1 MNKRTIDD
9 IAYIFKKAKEE
20 NKPKPII
27 FLGAGASQS
36 AGIPL
41 TGKIVEDILEKFK
54 EKPSVKRLDENE
66 RKDYYKVMGSLSAEE
81 RRSLFYDYITD
92 EKVKI
97 NVTHIYLAQLLKE
110 GYVDYILTTNFDDLL
125 LRACGLFNFIP
136 PVYDVSI
143 LNDFTTTTFLEKSV
157 TYLHG
162 QHHGQWLLN
171 AEGEMDKVKTAVPK
185 IFERICNGRTWII
198 IGYRG
203 EDEILDEIAKLG
215 SFENELY
222 WIGYEK
228 EEPIEKVKTCLLEKE
243 RMNTYYVPKYNAD
256 SFFLKLHSEIGL
268 HTPEIFNKPFS
279 FLKEVINNIKD
290 IEEQS
295 NNDDLFKN
303 VNERFITT
311 KNWVD
316 DSIENYENKESLE
329 KFKQQI
335 IEDTL
340 KGNFDKAFNYLAKIK
355 NSVFANA
362 NIELSNLF
370 NHWGV
375 SLKKDNLLSDAK
387 EKYQNAIELNSENGW
402 AYNNLANVI
411 LIIAINENNTYL
423 VEESIERYKIASKLV
438 PENDIILRNLG
449 NAFYKLALKKG
460 SVISYKNALGK
471 FDHSIKLNPN
481 NPVAFIG
488 KGLTLFGLAKS
499 ANNDINLYKKSL
511 LQFEIAISQDSEN
524 AAAYSDFSMVL
535 LNYYRI
541 LPTKSKKGTLLSA
554 TKMAQKSFDLGG
566 HSYNL
571 SCCLAISKSKVKALD
586 FLNKS
591 LQNKKISVDHVL
603 KDDDWRFYLEDTDF
617 KKIIEEFKK

>member
-9 IAYIFKKAKEE
+9 IAYIFKKAKDED
-20 NKPKPII
+20 KPKPII
-27 FLGAGASQS
+27 FLGAGASAS

-41 TGKIVEDILEKFK
+41 TGKIVKDILEKFK
-54 EKPSVKRLDENE
+54 DKPSVKRLVENE
-66 RKDYYKVMGSLSAEE
+66 RKDYYKVMSSLSAEE

-185 IFERICNGRTWII
+185 IFERICNGRTWVI

-290 IEEQS
+290 IEEES
-295 NNDDLFKN
+295 TNDDLFRN
-303 VNERFITT
+303 VNERFSTT

-316 DSIENYENKESLE
+316 DALDNFENNESLE
-329 KFKQQI
+329 KFRQQI
-335 IEDTL
+335 IEDVI
-340 KGNFDKAFNYLAKIK
+340 KDNFDNAEFYLNTIKMGKNLTASKELAMLYSNWGYDFTMIQKVLKDENSFIQGSEKFKLAIDIDPEYANSYYNY
-355 NSVFANA
+355 S
-362 NIELSNLF
+362 
-370 NHWGV
+370 
-375 SLKKDNLLSDAK
+375 SLLCYYGKRLVDEQRKS
-387 EKYQNAIELNSENGW
+387 IFI
-402 AYNNLANVI
+402 LANEF
-411 LIIAINENNTYL
+411 AMKAYT
-423 VEESIERYKIASKLV
+423 
-438 PENDIILRNLG
+438 LG
-449 NAFYKLALKKG
+449 
-460 SVISYKNALGK
+460 SS
-471 FDHSIKLNPN
+471 
-481 NPVAFIG
+481 
-488 KGLTLFGLAKS
+488 
-499 ANNDINLYKKSL
+499 
-511 LQFEIAISQDSEN
+511 
-524 AAAYSDFSMVL
+524 
-535 LNYYRI
+535 
-541 LPTKSKKGTLLSA
+541 
-554 TKMAQKSFDLGG
+554 
-566 HSYNL
+566 SYNL
-571 SCCLAISKSKVKALD
+571 SCSFALLGDKENALKYLKEAIDDKTIIKEDV
-586 FLNKS
+586 FL
-591 LQNKKISVDHVL
+591 
-603 KDDDWRFYLEDTDF
+603 DDDWDYFLND
-617 KKIIEEFKK
+617 EEFKNIMKV

>member
-9 IAYIFKKAKEE
+9 IAYIFKKAKDE

-27 FLGAGASQS
+27 FLGAGASAS

-41 TGKIVEDILEKFK
+41 TGKIVEDILKKFK
-54 EKPSVKRLDENE
+54 EKPSVKRLEESE
-66 RKDYYKVMGSLSAEE
+66 RKDYYKVMGTLSAEE
-81 RRSLFYDYITD
+81 RRSLFYDYITN

-228 EEPIEKVKTCLLEKE
+228 EEPIDKVKTCLLEKE
-243 RMNTYYVPKYNAD
+243 RMNTFYVPKYNAD

-316 DSIENYENKESLE
+316 DAIDNYENKESLE
-329 KFKQQI
+329 KFRQQI
-335 IEDTL
+335 IEDNIKENFSNADYYL
-340 KGNFDKAFNYLAKIK
+340 SIINKGENLNAKR
-355 NSVFANA
+355 
-362 NIELSNLF
+362 ELSNLYTSWCISLEKVDPEF
-370 NHWGV
+370 IMGN
-375 SLKKDNLLSDAK
+375 SLKNAE
-387 EKYQNAIELNSENGW
+387 EK
-402 AYNNLANVI
+402 
-411 LIIAINENNTYL
+411 
-423 VEESIERYKIASKLV
+423 
-438 PENDIILRNLG
+438 
-449 NAFYKLALKKG
+449 LK
-460 SVISYKNALGK
+460 
-471 FDHSIKLNPN
+471 
-481 NPVAFIG
+481 
-488 KGLTLFGLAKS
+488 
-499 ANNDINLYKKSL
+499 
-511 LQFEIAISQDSEN
+511 IAISVDPLNPRCYNAWAYLLSTFGKMQEADKQKKYFLKANEN
-524 AAAYSDFSMVL
+524 AKLAYE
-535 LNYYRI
+535 
-541 LPTKSKKGTLLSA
+541 
-554 TKMAQKSFDLGG
+554 LGG
-566 HSYNL
+566 SSYNL
-571 SCCLAISKSKVKALD
+571 SCSFALLGD
-586 FLNKS
+586 KENALKYLKETLDKNLTTREDVFL
-591 LQNKKISVDHVL
+591 
-603 KDDDWRFYLEDTDF
+603 DDDWDSFLTDEDF
-617 KKIIEEFKK
+617 KNIIKV

>member
-9 IAYIFKKAKEE
+9 IAYIFKKAKDE
-20 NKPKPII
+20 NKPRPII

-171 AEGEMDKVKTAVPK
+171 AEGEMDKVKTAIPK

-228 EEPIEKVKTCLLEKE
+228 EEPIDKVKACLLEKE

-279 FLKEVINNIKD
+279 FLREVINNIKD

-316 DSIENYENKESLE
+316 DAIDNYENKESLE
-329 KFKQQI
+329 KFRQQI
-335 IEDTL
+335 IEDRI
-340 KGNFDKAFNYLAKIK
+340 KDNFE
-355 NSVFANA
+355 NA
-362 NIELSNLF
+362 NNFYAVLKRGENLAASKELSSLF
-370 NHWGV
+370 YNWALEMHNEYEVTKEEKLFHEAV
-375 SLKKDNLLSDAK
+375 S
-387 EKYQNAIELNSENGW
+387 KYKIAIELDPNYEM
-402 AYNNLANVI
+402 
-411 LIIAINENNTYL
+411 
-423 VEESIERYKIASKLV
+423 
-438 PENDIILRNLG
+438 
-449 NAFYKLALKKG
+449 
-460 SVISYKNALGK
+460 SY
-471 FDHSIKLNPN
+471 
-481 NPVAFIG
+481 
-488 KGLTLFGLAKS
+488 
-499 ANNDINLYKKSL
+499 
-511 LQFEIAISQDSEN
+511 
-524 AAAYSDFSMVL
+524 
-535 LNYYRI
+535 
-541 LPTKSKKGTLLSA
+541 
-554 TKMAQKSFDLGG
+554 
-566 HSYNL
+566 YNL
-571 SCCLAISKSKVKALD
+571 SSLHCVFGKTLPIEQQQEMFLVANFYGMEAFKLGDSCYNLACSFALLGKKGEALKYLQLSIQNFKISK
-586 FLNKS
+586 
-591 LQNKKISVDHVL
+591 LQVFQ
-603 KDDDWRFYLEDTDF
+603 DDDWKNFLDDEDF
-617 KKIIEEFKK
+617 KKIIE

>member
-9 IAYIFKKAKEE
+9 IAYIFKKAKDE

-222 WIGYEK
+222 WIGYEN

-311 KNWVD
+311 KNWVN
-316 DSIENYENKESLE
+316 DSIDNYENKESLE

-335 IEDTL
+335 IED
-340 KGNFDKAFNYLAKIK
+340 AI
-355 NSVFANA
+355 
-362 NIELSNLF
+362 
-370 NHWGV
+370 
-375 SLKKDNLLSDAK
+375 KDNFENAVHYLNTIKKGENLGAK
-387 EKYQNAIELNSENGW
+387 EELAILYSSW
-402 AYNNLANVI
+402 AYDFMMIQKVLKDEKSFNAAAEKFKIAIDLNPEYSYSYYNYASLLCNYGKILAVPKKKEVFNLAN
-411 LIIAINENNTYL
+411 ENAMKAY
-423 VEESIERYKIASKLV
+423 
-438 PENDIILRNLG
+438 NLG
-449 NAFYKLALKKG
+449 
-460 SVISYKNALGK
+460 SS
-471 FDHSIKLNPN
+471 
-481 NPVAFIG
+481 
-488 KGLTLFGLAKS
+488 
-499 ANNDINLYKKSL
+499 
-511 LQFEIAISQDSEN
+511 
-524 AAAYSDFSMVL
+524 
-535 LNYYRI
+535 
-541 LPTKSKKGTLLSA
+541 
-554 TKMAQKSFDLGG
+554 
-566 HSYNL
+566 SYNL
-571 SCCLAISKSKVKALD
+571 SCSFALLGDKKNALKYLKEAIDNELIKKEDV
-586 FLNKS
+586 FL
-591 LQNKKISVDHVL
+591 
-603 KDDDWRFYLEDTDF
+603 DDDWDAFYTDEDF
-617 KKIIEEFKK
+617 KKIIE